1 MANAKG
7 RLAGRLALVTGAS
20 RGIGYHT
27 ARAFAREGAH
37 VIALAR
43 TVGGLEE
50 LDDEIRSEGGE
61 PATLVPL
68 DVTDYDG
75 IDRLGASIDQRWGR
89 LDIFVANA
97 AILGGLS
104 PLGHHEP
111 KNFQRVFDVNVT
123 ANWRFIRSLDPLLR
137 VSEAGRALFMSSG
150 SAHSCRAFW
159 GPYAASKAALE
170 ALARVYANECSS
182 TRIRSVIVDPNV
194 ARTAMRALAM
204 PGEDP
209 ETLPHPSRVAEELV
223 KLADANCAV
232 QNGQIYDVETGAWR
246 VAQRPA

>member
-1 MANAKG
+1 MAVQQG
-7 RLAGRLALVTGAS
+7 RMAGRLALVTGAS

-27 ARAFAREGAH
+27 ALAFAREGAH

-50 LDDEIRSEGGE
+50 LDDHIRAAGGE

-137 VSEAGRALFMSSG
+137 ASTAGRALFISSG

-170 ALARVYANECSS
+170 ALARVYANECNS
-182 TRIRSVIVDPNV
+182 TTIRSVIVDPNV

-209 ETLPHPSRVAEELV
+209 QTIPHPSKVADALV
-223 KLADANCAV
+223 MLADPGSAV
-232 QNGQIYDVETGAWR
+232 ENGQVYSVETGTWLKYR
-246 VAQRPA
+246 RPA